1 MKIRKW
7 NGSIWT
13 EVYPEVN
20 VDAIVTS
27 NDIDNLTGSTDEYFL
42 NASGEWSIP
51 VPPIIGDGNTKF
63 YAWRAINNTSTYGA
77 GYYKIARISASSSS
91 RFQIE
96 ITGRS
101 QGYGDGYLPNYGK
114 IMGQYN
120 NDNNYDVWF
129 FNNKTGTS
137 EVVEEVG
144 IVDDGTNAVKIYV
157 KVSSFSEVSAT
168 GYISD
173 GDITTYDTNDHSSS
187 APTGYSAV
195 TEYITWN
202 SGNDGNGSGLS
213 ADNLRG
219 YVPQESAVANS
230 IAKRD
235 GNGDLK
241 VNDLIINNNKELT
254 LLMNGQTYGSSL
266 YVDSSDNTL
275 LNARGGSGKT
285 LTLRTYTGSGWNTG
299 LVMDSNGNVGI
310 GESSPHERLTIGTA
324 NARSDL
330 SIFRSGNN
338 ISSSTDVG
346 RLTFDVD
353 YNASAIVM
361 GEIIS
366 RTTPDSSFRGALDLK
381 VKSTSGSILTGMT
394 VYGTTSDGPKVGIGT
409 TTPSAK
415 LHIVETSA
423 GADIAKF
430 RNDSDT
436 GDVTIKT
443 SGEVG
448 IVKGGAGD
456 QLQLSANGTDNNGI
470 RITTA
475 GNVGIG
481 TTSPSSKLT
490 ITQTGS
496 GTSNSLIVKDDA
508 RQVLIGRDS
517 VKAQDLNGNAA
528 TLYLNQPG
536 GNTILSSQSGN
547 VGVGVASPSEK
558 LDVNGS
564 IQANGNFKFKGSGGY
579 YIYNSSGTFRGG
591 IIDDG
596 GATKIYGDG
605 NGSTPV
611 ITLDSGNAS
620 FGNDVTITGDLTV
633 SGTTTTMNTT
643 VSTTDQWTVTNSG
656 TDVATIINQTGT
668 ADILDVRD
676 NGTSVFKVKD
686 GGDVEL
692 KTDSKLTVGAST
704 TANEAK
710 IILDASNGGHPQI
723 GLAENNDASWALGV
737 DDGDNS
743 FKIHGAASSSIPSI
757 GGLSTPHF
765 ELDTTGNMWL
775 QKRLYLT
782 SNAFIEYNST
792 NDSIDFFFN

>member
-1 MKIRKW
+1 MKIRRYDGTNW
-7 NGSIWT
+7 VQ
-13 EVYPEVN
+13 EYPEVDVN
-20 VDAIVTS
+20 AIVATGTPSSTTFLRGDGAWAVPADVDNYLPLSGGTMTS
-27 NDIDNLTGSTDEYFL
+27 DIKFTNATDIGIE
-42 NASGEWSIP
+42 NASGNSWYRPE
-51 VPPIIGDGNTKF
+51 DQYGN
-63 YAWRAINNTSTYGA
+63 SH
-77 GYYKIARISASSSS
+77 
-91 RFQIE
+91 IE
-96 ITGRS
+96 VRS
-101 QGYGDGYLPNYGK
+101 GK
-114 IMGQYN
+114 G
-120 NDNNYDVWF
+120 
-129 FNNKTGTS
+129 
-137 EVVEEVG
+137 
-144 IVDDGTNAVKIYV
+144 
-157 KVSSFSEVSAT
+157 
-168 GYISD
+168 
-173 GDITTYDTNDHSSS
+173 
-187 APTGYSAV
+187 
-195 TEYITWN
+195 
-202 SGNDGNGSGLS
+202 
-213 ADNLRG
+213 
-219 YVPQESAVANS
+219 
-230 IAKRD
+230 
-235 GNGDLK
+235 
-241 VNDLIINNNKELT
+241 
-254 LLMNGQTYGSSL
+254 L
-266 YVDSSDNTL
+266 YVDADTIALRSQTNTD
-275 LNARGGSGKT
+275 R
-285 LTLRTYTGSGWNTG
+285 LRIT
-299 LVMDSNGNVGI
+299 
-310 GESSPHERLTIGTA
+310 
-324 NARSDL
+324 
-330 SIFRSGNN
+330 
-338 ISSSTDVG
+338 
-346 RLTFDVD
+346 
-353 YNASAIVM
+353 SA
-361 GEIIS
+361 G
-366 RTTPDSSFRGALDLK
+366 D
-381 VKSTSGSILTGMT
+381 
-394 VYGTTSDGPKVGIGT
+394 VGIGT
-409 TTPSAK
+409 TAPAQKLEVNGITRIWQSGQSALK
-415 LHIVETSA
+415 TYSGQA
-423 GADIAKF
+423 GLQLVGYQS
-430 RNDSDT
+430 DS
-436 GDVTIKT
+436 GSPYLKT
-443 SGEVG
+443 SD
-448 IVKGGAGD
+448 IVANADGTVASQMRLFTKASGD
-456 QLQLSANGTDNNGI
+456 SSATERV
-470 RITTA
+470 RIESD
-475 GNVGIG
+475 GKVGIG

-490 ITQTGS
+490 IAQTGS
-496 GTSNSLIVKDDA
+496 GTNNSLIVKDAA
-508 RQVLIGRDS
+508 RQVVIGRDS

-547 VGVGVASPSEK
+547 VGVGIASPAEK